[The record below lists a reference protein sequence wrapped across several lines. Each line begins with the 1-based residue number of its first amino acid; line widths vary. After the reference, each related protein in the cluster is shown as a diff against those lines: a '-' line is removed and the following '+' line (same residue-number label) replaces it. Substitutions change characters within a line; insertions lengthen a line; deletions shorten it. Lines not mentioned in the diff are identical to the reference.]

1 MSRVNSVME
10 LFQYRVKG
18 GQDRTEHDCCK
29 ETQYRSR
36 QDVLDQ
42 RRVRHIE
49 VGQYAA
55 VTDELDHAGRYQ
67 KDRAE
72 YAGKTGQQRAFL
84 RFLQVLRAEYALHD
98 GLVGAPVR
106 DMVDTTAKYDHRPRN
121 VRRLCVG
128 RLDRIQVLRRG
139 GSEKTDAF
147 CDAAV
152 AQRDKCQNRD
162 QDDRAD
168 DQNGQLMP
176 FRESDTAT
184 AFRPPKIA

>member
-1 MSRVNSVME
+1 MPAGRYSRN
-10 LFQYRVKG
+10 G
-18 GQDRTEHDCCK
+18 A
-29 ETQYRSR
+29 
-36 QDVLDQ
+36 
-42 RRVRHIE
+42 II
-49 VGQYAA
+49 
-55 VTDELDHAGRYQ
+55 DELDNAGRYQ

-72 YAGKTGQQRAFL
+72 YAGKTGQQRAL
-84 RFLQVLRAEYALHD
+84 LCFLQVLSAEYALHD

-168 DQNGQLMP
+168 DKDDAVQ
-176 FRESDTAT
+176 RV
-184 AFRPPKIA
+184 